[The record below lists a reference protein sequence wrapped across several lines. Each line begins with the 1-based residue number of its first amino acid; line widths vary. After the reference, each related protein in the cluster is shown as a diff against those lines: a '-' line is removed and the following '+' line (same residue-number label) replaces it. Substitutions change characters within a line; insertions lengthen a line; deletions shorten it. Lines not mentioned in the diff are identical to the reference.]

1 MFSSA
6 QTERNLWKKLVKTSD
21 EFVNELTSN
30 WFLLAKDLPKLMGAG
45 PNALPNTKG
54 GAILTYGNNVY
65 DLSCN
70 TSSGC
75 KWTEN
80 KNQKLAIP
88 RNYHVGISVSAE
100 TVLKC
105 WMYSSLIMSEIK
117 LTRNVHSSIVYWL
130 VIFYSCIYSFYE
142 CEQQARVVEMGG
154 MPHQN

>member
-1 MFSSA
+1 
-6 QTERNLWKKLVKTSD
+6 
-21 EFVNELTSN
+21 
-30 WFLLAKDLPKLMGAG
+30 MGAG

-65 DLSCN
+65 DLACT

-88 RNYHVGISVSAE
+88 RNYHVGISVPAE

-105 WMYSSLIMSEIK
+105 WMYSRLIKIEIK
-117 LTRNVHSSIVYWL
+117 LAGNVHNSIVYWL
-130 VIFYSCIYSFYE
+130 VIFYSCIYLPYE
-142 CEQQARVVEMGG
+142 CEQQARVVEMEGC
-154 MPHQN
+154 HIKIKW

>member
-1 MFSSA
+1 MCNKFVQSQFPNFLTNICYDFFFNW
-6 QTERNLWKKLVKTSD
+6 QTKKNKTI
-21 EFVNELTSN
+21 LTN
-30 WFLLAKDLPKLMGAG
+30 KKFLLAKDLPKLMGAG

-65 DLSCN
+65 DLTCT

-105 WMYSSLIMSEIK
+105 
-117 LTRNVHSSIVYWL
+117 
-130 VIFYSCIYSFYE
+130 
-142 CEQQARVVEMGG
+142 
-154 MPHQN
+154 

>member
-1 MFSSA
+1 MTF
-6 QTERNLWKKLVKTSD
+6 KKNKTI
-21 EFVNELTSN
+21 LTN
-30 WFLLAKDLPKLMGAG
+30 KKFLLAKDLPKLMGAG

-65 DLSCN
+65 DLTCT
-70 TSSGC
+70 TSGGC

-105 WMYSSLIMSEIK
+105 
-117 LTRNVHSSIVYWL
+117 
-130 VIFYSCIYSFYE
+130 
-142 CEQQARVVEMGG
+142 
-154 MPHQN
+154 